1 MVCVSPETG
10 EIIQGTSSCMM
21 CKRMVINAGISQVVI
36 RDSEEEYR
44 TVAVEDWVRDDDS
57 DKIVFG
63 Y

>member
-1 MVCVSPETG
+1 
-10 EIIQGTSSCMM
+10 MM